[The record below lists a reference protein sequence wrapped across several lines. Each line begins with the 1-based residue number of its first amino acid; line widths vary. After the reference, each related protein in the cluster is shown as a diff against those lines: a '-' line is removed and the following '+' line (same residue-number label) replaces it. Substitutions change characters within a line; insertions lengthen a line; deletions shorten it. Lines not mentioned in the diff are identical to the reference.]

1 MTDAFSLVSL
11 GLSGTG
17 LLIALAGMT
26 SRRRHFP
33 DPAAVLASVM
43 FMWSL
48 QAVTHLAGPAL
59 DPDAIQLGDHLAMLA
74 PALLMMSVLGYVYE
88 NVLERWREA
97 QRHLAAVL
105 EAVPSVVA
113 GLDDTGRVVF
123 CNRPDGLAE
132 LSKDLTLS
140 DANVADR
147 LGLRPWP
154 PTTTITAERT
164 LRDAAGVSR
173 TWLATARPVAPPL
186 PDGSTGIGC
195 FVDITE
201 LHQLRRRVAQL
212 ERLETAGV
220 LAAGVAHEL
229 NNQLMAI
236 LAHADAMLQ
245 RASQD
250 SAVRQYAEV
259 VLAAADRA
267 RRMVGHLTRL
277 AHPSKDLKMAQ
288 VNPRQIVEETLRLVR
303 PVLGPKVTLTTEG
316 DATVPAV
323 WADPDAIHQVILNL
337 LLNARDAVGEE
348 GKITVRV
355 YTTHRALPD
364 HAASPGNKGVIE
376 IHPCLA
382 LEVEDDGPGMDPTV
396 ARRVFSPFFSARSSR
411 PGLGLGLSVSYTLVA
426 AHGGEIT
433 VESAPGRGA
442 KFTVFLPLT
451 PPAKTRSAQPLAT
464 QAPRKLLL
472 VDDEQPLLSAV
483 EAALTSRGF
492 TVATAASGQEA
503 LTRAASLDRLD
514 ALVLDLVL
522 PDTDGLQLADALA
535 PKHPGARTLL
545 ITAYPS
551 DYIRAEAA
559 RRGIAVLTKPVSPE
573 DICAALAPGDSK

>member
-1 MTDAFSLVSL
+1 MTDIFSLVSL
-11 GLSGTG
+11 ALSGTG

-43 FMWSL
+43 FLWCL
-48 QAVTHLAGPAL
+48 QAASRLASAAL
-59 DPDAIQLGDHLAMLA
+59 GHDAAQLGDRLAMLV
-74 PALLMMSVLGYVYE
+74 PALLMMSILGYIYE
-88 NVLERWREA
+88 SVLERWRDS

-113 GLDDTGRVVF
+113 GLDHTGRVVF

-132 LSKDLTLS
+132 LSKDLMLK

-154 PTTTITAERT
+154 PATTITAERT
-164 LRDAAGVSR
+164 LRDAAGVPR

-201 LHQLRRRVAQL
+201 LHKLRRRVAQL
-212 ERLETAGV
+212 ERLETAGL

-245 RASQD
+245 RASHD
-250 SAVRQYAEV
+250 AAVHEHAEV

-277 AHPSKDLKMAQ
+277 AHPSKDLNMTE
-288 VNPRQIVEETLRLVR
+288 VNVREIVEETVRLVR

-316 DATVPAV
+316 EADVPAV
-323 WADPDAIHQVILNL
+323 RADPDALHQVILNL

-348 GKITVRV
+348 GKITVRL
-355 YTTHRALPD
+355 YTAHRALPD
-364 HAASPGNKGVIE
+364 RAASPGNKGVIE
-376 IHPCLA
+376 IQPCLA
-382 LEVEDDGPGMDPTV
+382 LEVEDTGPGMDPTV
-396 ARRVFSPFFSARSSR
+396 ARRVFSPFFSAKPSGPS
-411 PGLGLGLSVSYTLVA
+411 LGLGLPVSYTLVA

-442 KFTVFLPLT
+442 KFTVFLPLKPCASNLT
-451 PPAKTRSAQPLAT
+451 CQPPPAPAVGKV
-464 QAPRKLLL
+464 LL
-472 VDDEQPLLSAV
+472 VDDEQPLLSAIA
-483 EAALTSRGF
+483 AALTSRGF
-492 TVATAASGQEA
+492 SVATAATGQEA
-503 LTRAASLDRLD
+503 LTRAASFDRLD
-514 ALVLDLVL
+514 ALVLDLIL
-522 PDTDGLQLADALA
+522 PDTDGLQLADTLA

-551 DYIRAEAA
+551 DYVRAEAA
-559 RRGIAVLTKPVSPE
+559 RRGIAVLAKPVSPE
-573 DICAALAPGDSK
+573 DICAALAPGG